1 MAAAAAF
8 RLLVPLLLL
17 SRALT
22 TERAC
27 PHDPAYITLTLDG
40 TAHELSFDLC
50 DDLRET
56 AATFISKYPL
66 VQGAGCPPHARTCM
80 IEGFLNV
87 MIEALAEQ
95 HCADLPTPKGD
106 CVARAVALHRQTSP
120 KLQPVTRAEMRHAGA
135 TSATDKISHHGY
147 HRFYWRFLPAV
158 RRGVRIFEIGVGKD
172 GGSVSMWRKLYPEAT
187 IVVLEHPTG
196 IGERFTTSDPR
207 VVVVRGDQADAAT
220 LRECAEHGP
229 FDLIV
234 DDGSHF
240 PEHQMLAFET
250 LFAAV
255 KPGGVFIIEDIETS
269 YWPVG
274 HQLYGNYMTGETNV
288 VESFK
293 RIADRVNHEFTG
305 HDYPAVAADV
315 DSVTFAQNCV
325 IVTKHDT
332 PHASEASYDDRPYR
346 FANTPGHV
354 FPDAEAAIERQ
365 KAPPT

>member
-1 MAAAAAF
+1 MA
-8 RLLVPLLLL
+8 RLFLLLLLL
-17 SRALT
+17 SGALT
-22 TERAC
+22 ERDC
-27 PHDPAYITLTLDG
+27 PHDPGQPAVMTLHLDG
-40 TAHELSFDLC
+40 VSHELSFDYC
-50 DDLRET
+50 DDLREKASGFLST
-56 AATFISKYPL
+56 YPL

-80 IEGFLNV
+80 EDELV
-87 MIEALAEQ
+87 STMTQALAEQ
-95 HCADLPTPKGD
+95 LCADVPTPKGSD
-106 CVARAVALHRQTSP
+106 CVARAVALHRQTRP

-135 TSATDKISHHGY
+135 TSATDKIRHHGY
-147 HRFYWRFLPAV
+147 HRFYWRYLPAA
-158 RRGVRIFEIGVGKD
+158 RRGVRIFEIGVGRE

>member
-1 MAAAAAF
+1 MYLRRSCLCMHTNAMRARCFCSATTVSVDVSRLRRAAAVHVHEPATG
-8 RLLVPLLLL
+8 LLRELQ
-17 SRALT
+17 SRIRFQGSMTVAEYMTAALT
-22 TERAC
+22 
-27 PHDPAYITLTLDG
+27 H
-40 TAHELSFDLC
+40 
-50 DDLRET
+50 
-56 AATFISKYPL
+56 
-66 VQGAGCPPHARTCM
+66 
-80 IEGFLNV
+80 
-87 MIEALAEQ
+87 
-95 HCADLPTPKGD
+95 
-106 CVARAVALHRQTSP
+106 
-120 KLQPVTRAEMRHAGA
+120 
-135 TSATDKISHHGY
+135 
-147 HRFYWRFLPAV
+147 
-158 RRGVRIFEIGVGKD
+158 
-172 GGSVSMWRKLYPEAT
+172 
-187 IVVLEHPTG
+187 
-196 IGERFTTSDPR
+196 
-207 VVVVRGDQADAAT
+207 QADAAT

-315 DSVTFAQNCV
+315 ESVTFAQNCV
-325 IVTKHDT
+325 IVTKRDT
-332 PHASEASYDDRPYR
+332 PHESEASYDDRPYR

-354 FPDAEAAIERQ
+354 FPNAEAASERP
-365 KAPPT
+365 KAPPSLQAETPDARPASRAGF

>member
-1 MAAAAAF
+1 
-8 RLLVPLLLL
+8 
-17 SRALT
+17 
-22 TERAC
+22 
-27 PHDPAYITLTLDG
+27 
-40 TAHELSFDLC
+40 
-50 DDLRET
+50 
-56 AATFISKYPL
+56 
-66 VQGAGCPPHARTCM
+66 
-80 IEGFLNV
+80 
-87 MIEALAEQ
+87 
-95 HCADLPTPKGD
+95 
-106 CVARAVALHRQTSP
+106 
-120 KLQPVTRAEMRHAGA
+120 
-135 TSATDKISHHGY
+135 
-147 HRFYWRFLPAV
+147 
-158 RRGVRIFEIGVGKD
+158 
-172 GGSVSMWRKLYPEAT
+172 MWRKLYPEAT

-315 DSVTFAQNCV
+315 ESVTFAQNCV
-325 IVTKHDT
+325 IVTKRDT
-332 PHASEASYDDRPYR
+332 PHGVAELRRPAASLANAPGRRFRRTLAPRRRPT
-346 FANTPGHV
+346 APTQP
-354 FPDAEAAIERQ
+354 
-365 KAPPT
+365 APPWRPPSGVSTRCDSRFNGAGPRAHLKPPPRLHPCPAPRGGP